1 MLTRLDT
8 WGVITVTGP
17 DAASFLHNQLTNNV
31 QSLAISTV
39 GQIAPVHTTH
49 RFSGYCSAKGRLLA
63 SFWITRQQVKAL
75 GQEGLVDQFTLLVSA
90 DLATTIAKKLSMYVL
105 RSQVKV
111 ENQSAQKALYGYLSS
126 HDSHATDVATTDNA
140 SHDSRLQAIVGLAH
154 CVVSQLPTVQI
165 ENQMIE
171 RHVVIL
177 PQEQEAD
184 MHSILSPSED
194 AALSWQELEVM
205 SAIPRITEKTVEQFV
220 PQMLN
225 MESIQGVDFKKG
237 CYPGQEI
244 VARSQ
249 YRGTIK
255 RRLQL
260 AQVSSEDSPH
270 IGQELF
276 HSADPEQPCGMV
288 VLVGPKQTDKAHA
301 TYHLQ
306 VECKLD
312 ALESGSIHLASPDGP
327 VLKCLAL
334 PYALIE
340 I

>member
-1 MLTRLDT
+1 MQKQDLPMMARLDT

-17 DAASFLHNQLTNNV
+17 EAASFLQNQLTNNV
-31 QSLAISTV
+31 QSIAISQS
-39 GQIAPVHTTH
+39 GQIALAHVAH

-63 SFWITRQQVKAL
+63 SFWISRQKVTVTEQD
-75 GQEGLVDQFTLLVSA
+75 GLVDQFSLFISA
-90 DLATTIAKKLSMYVL
+90 DLAATISKKLSMYVL
-105 RSQVKV
+105 RSKVKV
-111 ENQSAQKALYGYLSS
+111 ENQSHQQSIYGYLSADGEADADAIPNS
-126 HDSHATDVATTDNA
+126 IKTLPGISINELPQVQVDG
-140 SHDSRLQAIVGLAH
+140 QAISRHLIAIPKDLEVAMMT
-154 CVVSQLPTVQI
+154 SLPLS
-165 ENQMIE
+165 EN
-171 RHVVIL
+171 
-177 PQEQEAD
+177 AD
-184 MHSILSPSED
+184 KE
-194 AALSWQELEVM
+194 WQELEVM
-205 SAIPRITEKTVEQFV
+205 SAIPRITEKTFEQFV
-220 PQMLN
+220 PQMVN

-260 AQVSSEDSPH
+260 AQVASEDTPQ

-288 VLVGPKQTDKAHA
+288 VLVGPSQKSK
-301 TYHLQ
+301 TYSLQ

-312 ALESGSIHLASPDGP
+312 ALESGSVHLGSLQGP
-327 VLKCLAL
+327 RLKFFTL